1 MTDQLILPLSPQYE
15 HEGYSLADEGCSA
28 LVAEWINTHIDLVR
42 KIWSQT
48 HTTDKKYSSIS
59 HDSLASEIIAILT
72 NRAFNFQSKRKLIE
86 LLPIVRK
93 NLVRQL
99 EKGMPIKFF
108 LLYNGGYRASSFPD
122 KLSLIFEPD
131 QTELMLLYQIA
142 LLNKKIS
149 AIYEPGIEFIV
160 VINNGVAHWV
170 NDIPIT
176 ATENYANQL
185 KGIIDILGA
194 GNIVSVIV
202 QSEMV
207 DYNPRISFEPIQ
219 PQPLLS
225 EKEHR
230 IVERF
235 LGRCCNKDEAKYRSA
250 LYKLAEAKWEEDLST
265 ITTAKDALMVR
276 QIAHPDMLSFRPFPG
291 GAIRAQNGSFGFHY
305 RNNILKPTLITS
317 QSVKEYG
324 LKCVPYY
331 FPFSVNNKH
340 VNIIESVNV

>member
-28 LVAEWINTHIDLVR
+28 LVAEWINTRIDLVR

-48 HTTDKKYSSIS
+48 HTTDKKKSSIS

-86 LLPIVRK
+86 ILPIVRK

-99 EKGMPIKFF
+99 ERGTPIKFF
-108 LLYNGGYRASSFPD
+108 LLYNGGYRASSFPE

-131 QTELMLLYQIA
+131 QTELMLLYQVA

-149 AIYEPGIEFIV
+149 AIYEPGIEFII
-160 VINNGVAHWV
+160 VINNGVAQWV
-170 NDIPIT
+170 NDIPLF
-176 ATENYANQL
+176 ATEKYTNQL
-185 KGIIDILGA
+185 RGLIELIGA
-194 GNIVSVIV
+194 HNRVRVLL
-202 QSEMV
+202 QSEQNG
-207 DYNPRISFEPIQ
+207 YNAGFSFEQFQ
-219 PQPLLS
+219 PQSLLS

-235 LGRCCNKDEAKYRSA
+235 LGRCCNKDEARYRLA
-250 LYKLAEAKWEEDLST
+250 LYKLAEAKWEEDLSP
-265 ITTAKDALMVR
+265 IITAKDALVLR
-276 QIAHPDMLSFRPFPG
+276 QVAHPDMLSFRPFPG

-305 RNNILKPTLITS
+305 RKNILQPTLITS
-317 QSVKEYG
+317 QSVKDYG
-324 LKCVPYY
+324 VKCIPYL
-331 FPFSVNNKH
+331 FPFSVNKKDINT
-340 VNIIESVNV
+340 IESVDA

>member
-1 MTDQLILPLSPQYE
+1 MTDQLILPLSPQHE

-28 LVAEWINTHIDLVR
+28 LVAEWINTRTELVR
-42 KIWSQT
+42 EVWSQT
-48 HTTDKKYSSIS
+48 HTTDKKYSSIR
-59 HDSLASEIIAILT
+59 HDSLANEIIAILT
-72 NRAFNFQSKRKLIE
+72 HRVFNFQSKRNLSK
-86 LLPIVRK
+86 LLPLVRK

-99 EKGMPIKFF
+99 GRGMPIKNF

-149 AIYEPGIEFIV
+149 AIYEPGIEFII
-160 VINNGVAHWV
+160 VINNGVAQWV
-170 NDIPIT
+170 NDIPLV
-176 ATENYANQL
+176 ATENYTKQL
-185 KGIIDILGA
+185 RGLIELMGA
-194 GNIVSVIV
+194 DNRVRVLL
-202 QSEMV
+202 QSELNG
-207 DYNPRISFEPIQ
+207 YTPGFSFEPFQ
-219 PQPLLS
+219 PEPSLS

-235 LGRCCNKDEAKYRSA
+235 LGRFCNKDEAKHRSA
-250 LYKLAEAKWEEDLST
+250 LYKLAEAKWEEDLSP
-265 ITTAKDALMVR
+265 ITTAKDALIFR

-305 RNNILKPTLITS
+305 RKNILKPTLITS
-317 QSVKEYG
+317 QSVKEYE

-340 VNIIESVNV
+340 VNTIESVNV

>member
-1 MTDQLILPLSPQYE
+1 MTDQLILPLSPQHE
-15 HEGYSLADEGCSA
+15 HKGYSLADEGCSV
-28 LVAEWINTHIDLVR
+28 LVAEWINTRIDLVR

-48 HTTDKKYSSIS
+48 HTTDKKKSSIS

-99 EKGMPIKFF
+99 GRGTPIKFF

-149 AIYEPGIEFIV
+149 AIYEPGIEFII
-160 VINNGVAHWV
+160 VINNGVAQWV
-170 NDIPIT
+170 NDIPLV
-176 ATENYANQL
+176 ATENYTKQL
-185 KGIIDILGA
+185 RGLIELMGA
-194 GNIVSVIV
+194 KKRVHVLL
-202 QSEMV
+202 QSEL
-207 DYNPRISFEPIQ
+207 DGYNPGFSFEPFQ
-219 PQPLLS
+219 PDPLLS

-235 LGRCCNKDEAKYRSA
+235 LGRCCNKDEAKHRSA
-250 LYKLAEAKWEEDLST
+250 LYKLAEAKWEEDLSP
-265 ITTAKDALMVR
+265 IITAKDALMLR

-291 GAIRAQNGSFGFHY
+291 GAIRAQNGSFGFQY
-305 RNNILKPTLITS
+305 RKNILKPTLITS
-317 QSVKEYG
+317 QSVKEYE

-340 VNIIESVNV
+340 VNTIESVNV

>member
-1 MTDQLILPLSPQYE
+1 MTDELILPLPPHFD
-15 HEGYSLADEGCSA
+15 HEGYFKADEEYVS
-28 LVAEWINTHIDLVR
+28 LVTEWINTRTELVR
-42 KIWSQT
+42 EAWSQT
-48 HTTDKKYSSIS
+48 HTTDKKHSSIS
-59 HDSLASEIIAILT
+59 HDSLANEIISILT
-72 NRAFNFQSKRKLIE
+72 HRVFNFQSKRNLSN

-93 NLVRQL
+93 NLVEQL
-99 EKGMPIKFF
+99 GQDRPIKFF

-142 LLNKKIS
+142 LLNRKIS
-149 AIYEPGIEFIV
+149 AIYEPGIEFII

-170 NDIPIT
+170 NDIPLT

-185 KGIIDILGA
+185 RGIIDILGA
-194 GNIVSVIV
+194 ANIVSVIV

-207 DYNPRISFEPIQ
+207 DYNPSFSFEPFQ

-250 LYKLAEAKWEEDLST
+250 LYKLAEAKWEEDLSP
-265 ITTAKDALMVR
+265 ITTAKDALMLR

-291 GAIRAQNGSFGFHY
+291 GAIRAQNGSFGFYY
-305 RNNILKPTLITS
+305 RNNILKPTLVTS
-317 QSVKEYG
+317 QSVKDHG
-324 LKCVPYY
+324 IKCVPYN
-331 FPFSVNNKH
+331 FPFCVNNKH
-340 VNIIESVNV
+340 VKTIESVNA